1 MWVCGCV
8 WMCIKNLCL
17 LQGKMAT
24 IQHAP
29 NKAKASCL
37 CGPTFFAEQQIPQAM
52 VKTPIIKKKR
62 EIWKNIHA
70 KEVLDLYCL
79 QSHRSWRT
87 LYALL
92 PCGTFVLGT
101 FANCS
106 SSFVTPFLRRD
117 VEPNPHLRIDYN
129 FLKKPTLLFLKCVL
143 INSQQFAF
151 DKR

>member
-52 VKTPIIKKKR
+52 VKTPIIKKKGKSGKIYMPR
-62 EIWKNIHA
+62 RFWTCIA
-70 KEVLDLYCL
+70 SSL
-79 QSHRSWRT
+79 T
-87 LYALL
+87 
-92 PCGTFVLGT
+92 GLG
-101 FANCS
+101 
-106 SSFVTPFLRRD
+106 
-117 VEPNPHLRIDYN
+117 EPYMLCCPVG
-129 FLKKPTLLFLKCVL
+129 PLFLAPLPTAVPVL
-143 INSQQFAF
+143 
-151 DKR
+151 